1 MSVTAAVTAAIVIA
15 FVVLQFVLQD
25 PIGLH
30 CSLFRSV
37 GVVVARLSR
46 NSCIS
51 ACLLVETVVSC
62 LYIQRSVLQ
71 TLVPSIL

>member
-46 NSCIS
+46 NSRIS

-62 LYIQRSVLQ
+62 LS
-71 TLVPSIL
+71 SIY